1 MHLHLV
7 RHAPPLIDTGVPASR
22 WPLDPDRLAALVPL
36 NASGVLPIHAATWC
50 SSMEPKAVQTAELLA
65 ADANVQHFAELGE
78 AVRPACWSE
87 RAAFEAT
94 VERSF
99 ARPTEPVLPEWEALD
114 TVRQR
119 LLRALDDRVLPLAAG
134 RGHHDV
140 VLVGHGTAWTVLVSA
155 LTTASPDIDA
165 WRAMAMPDHCQ
176 LEIEVGRATSRAPGI
191 SRARVLSH
199 WGDWRAVG
207 DLRRA

>member
-7 RHAPPLIDTGVPASR
+7 RHAPPLIDTVVPASG
-22 WPLDPDRLAALVPL
+22 WPLDPDQLATLMPL
-36 NASGVLPIHAATWC
+36 KVSGVLPILAATWC
-50 SSMEPKAVQTAELLA
+50 SSMEPKAMLTAELLA
-65 ADANVQHFAELGE
+65 ADADVQHLAELGE
-78 AVRPACWSE
+78 AARPACWSE
-87 RAAFEAT
+87 RAGFEAT

-99 ARPTEPVLPEWEALD
+99 ARPTEPALPEWEALD
-114 TVRQR
+114 TVRHR

-155 LTTASPDIDA
+155 LTAASPDIDA
-165 WRAMAMPDHCQ
+165 WRGMTMPDHCQ
-176 LEIEVGRATSRAPGI
+176 LEIEIGRPAYGAAGTP
-191 SRARVLSH
+191 RARVLRH